1 MENKKEYNVEEIFS
15 KVLRA
20 GRRTYFFDVRE
31 TKAGDYYLTI
41 TESKKFTNED
51 GTFYYKKHKIYLY
64 KEDFDDFN
72 SSLNETFD
80 FIIEKKG
87 KEVISDKHDKD
98 FESKKKDETSKEDTE
113 DTKDTKDTKDKD
125 AKKSDDVDTSKDFA
139 DVDFENDDTE

>member
-1 MENKKEYNVEEIFS
+1 MENKNEYNVEEIFS

-72 SSLNETFD
+72 SSMNETFD

-98 FESKKKDETSKEDTE
+98 FESKKAEANSAEDNADVDKKDEN
-113 DTKDTKDTKDKD
+113 
-125 AKKSDDVDTSKDFA
+125 KSDNNGSKDFA
-139 DVDFENDDTE
+139 DVDFESDDKE

>member
-1 MENKKEYNVEEIFS
+1 MENKNEYNVEEIFS

-72 SSLNETFD
+72 SSMNETFD

-98 FESKKKDETSKEDTE
+98 FESKKAEANSTE
-113 DTKDTKDTKDKD
+113 DTADVDKKDEN
-125 AKKSDDVDTSKDFA
+125 KSDNDGSKDFA
-139 DVDFENDDTE
+139 DVDFENDDKE

>member
-1 MENKKEYNVEEIFS
+1 MENKNEYNVEEIFS

-72 SSLNETFD
+72 SSINETFD

-87 KEVISDKHDKD
+87 KEVISDRHDKD
-98 FESKKKDETSKEDTE
+98 FESKKKDETSKE

>member
-1 MENKKEYNVEEIFS
+1 MENKNEYNVEEIFS

-98 FESKKKDETSKEDTE
+98 FESKKKEVTSDKETEKTN
-113 DTKDTKDTKDKD
+113 KDDD
-125 AKKSDDVDTSKDFA
+125 KKSDDDDSKDFA
-139 DVDFENDDTE
+139 DVDFENDDKE

>member
-1 MENKKEYNVEEIFS
+1 MENQNEYNVEEIFS

-51 GTFYYKKHKIYLY
+51 GTFYYKKHKVYLY

-113 DTKDTKDTKDKD
+113 DTKDKD
-125 AKKSDDVDTSKDFA
+125 AKKSDDVDDTSKDFA

>member
-1 MENKKEYNVEEIFS
+1 MENKNEYNVEEIFS

-41 TESKKFTNED
+41 TESKKVTNED
-51 GTFYYKKHKIYLY
+51 VTFYYKKHKIYLY

-72 SSLNETFD
+72 SSMNETFD

-98 FESKKKDETSKEDTE
+98 FESKKAEANSDEDATDVDKKDE
-113 DTKDTKDTKDKD
+113 
-125 AKKSDDVDTSKDFA
+125 KKSDKDSSSDDSSKDFA
-139 DVDFENDDTE
+139 DVDFENDDKE